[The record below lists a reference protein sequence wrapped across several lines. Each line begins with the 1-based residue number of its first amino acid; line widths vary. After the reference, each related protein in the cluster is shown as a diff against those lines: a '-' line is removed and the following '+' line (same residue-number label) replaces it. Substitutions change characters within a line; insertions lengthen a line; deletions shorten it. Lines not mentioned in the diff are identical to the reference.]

1 MGIYNRGG
9 GGGGMVDFGT
19 FEDITNDCVFD
30 TTNGTFSHAKI
41 LVNEKLKL
49 MSGFLQYNFSS
60 YPSNFVTDVYR
71 VFQIPFKYEFE
82 NVFIEMGQAFDDV
95 YDAPVMAAIGVAI
108 QNFNGY
114 HANETP
120 TKSKDLYLSFN
131 LAGIS
136 TYKLKTARLS
146 FFQPIKVN
154 E

>member
-1 MGIYNRGG
+1 MGIYNRG

-60 YPSNFVTDVYR
+60 YPSNFVTDIYKI
-71 VFQIPFKYEFE
+71 FTIPSKYAFE
-82 NVFIEMGQAFDDV
+82 NVFFEMGQGFDDV
-95 YDAPVMAAIGVAI
+95 YNAPVMAAIGVAI
-108 QNFNGY
+108 QNFSEYLGNQ
-114 HANETP
+114 TP
-120 TKSKDLYLSFN
+120 TKSKDLYVCFN

-136 TYKLKTARLS
+136 SYKLKAVRLS

-154 E
+154 S